1 MARVGVEVCLLVGYT
16 SSVRIHVHLD
26 DALVQRLDA
35 RVGSRG
41 RSRFVERAT
50 RLALDDEERWGLIEQ
65 GIGAIAD
72 TGHPWDEDPAAWV
85 EAERAADASRLG

>member
-1 MARVGVEVCLLVGYT
+1 MGY
-16 SSVRIHVHLD
+16 SRSMRIHVHLD
-26 DALVQRLDA
+26 DELVQRLDA

-50 RLALDDEERWGLIEQ
+50 RLALEDEERWALIEQ

-72 TGHPWDEDPAAWV
+72 TGHPWDENPAAWV
-85 EAERAADASRLG
+85 DAERTADASRTG

>member
-1 MARVGVEVCLLVGYT
+1 MGY
-16 SSVRIHVHLD
+16 SRSMRIHVHLD
-26 DALVQRLDA
+26 DELVQRLDA

-50 RLALDDEERWGLIEQ
+50 RLALEDEERWALIEQ

-85 EAERAADASRLG
+85 DVERTADASRTG

>member
-1 MARVGVEVCLLVGYT
+1 VGYDRR
-16 SSVRIHVHLD
+16 VRIHVHLD
-26 DALVQRLDA
+26 DELVHRLDA

-50 RLALDDEERWGLIEQ
+50 RLALEDEERWALITE

-72 TGHPWDEDPAAWV
+72 TGHPWDDDPATWV
-85 EAERAADASRLG
+85 DAERTADASRTG